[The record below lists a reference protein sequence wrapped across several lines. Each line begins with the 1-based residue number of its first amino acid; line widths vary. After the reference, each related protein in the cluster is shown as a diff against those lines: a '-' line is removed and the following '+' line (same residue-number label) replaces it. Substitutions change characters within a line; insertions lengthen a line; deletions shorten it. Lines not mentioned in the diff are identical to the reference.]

1 MLRLIRRR
9 LTPALPLGADHAL
22 LFSTTHRGLSL
33 MSGRRSSRR
42 NDPSARSELGTQ
54 SHSPT
59 KARDAHNRRRV
70 VGFGSTFKR
79 SVTARLNALLDGP
92 SAADVGP
99 SAADVSR
106 TEGQQPGPSD
116 HDVEME
122 DGWVDEPP
130 PPPAPTLTAPVQVF
144 VEARPDNKHIST
156 VRAWGAMLPR
166 LEQPF
171 LQYRRDT
178 HGRIP
183 PIVPAALDHACG
195 ASCAAPYTLLVQCL
209 YPTRK

>member
-1 MLRLIRRR
+1 
-9 LTPALPLGADHAL
+9 
-22 LFSTTHRGLSL
+22 
-33 MSGRRSSRR
+33 MSGRRSLRR
-42 NDPSARSELGTQ
+42 NDPSARSGLGTQ
-54 SHSPT
+54 SRSPT
-59 KARDAHNRRRV
+59 KPRDTHNRKRV

-79 SVTARLNALLDGP
+79 SVAARLNALLDGP
-92 SAADVGP
+92 SAADV
-99 SAADVSR
+99 SR
-106 TEGQQPGPSD
+106 TEEQQPGPSD
-116 HDVEME
+116 RDVEMEME

-130 PPPAPTLTAPVQVF
+130 PPPAPTLPAPVQVF
-144 VEARPDNKHIST
+144 VEVRPDNKHIST

-195 ASCAAPYTLLVQCL
+195 ASCDAPYTLLVQCL